1 MSALKINPRNAVL
14 LLIIVAVAILRIAS
28 FTGWGPLTVFTPVG
42 AMALFGGAYFSGNV
56 KPFAF
61 PLLTLFISDVIVMN
75 TFFASSEYNTGLL
88 YSGWVWTYLAFALM
102 TIAGK
107 LMIVRGKEV
116 KYINIVILGK
126 RIMTN
131 TFILRICGAVIV
143 STLIHWLVSDIGGC
157 IADNK
162 FTLAV
167 YVQRLIMAIPYEL
180 QFLSGTAVF
189 SIVLFGGFE
198 LLQKR
203 YTVLRPAM

>member
-14 LLIIVAVAILRIAS
+14 LLVIVAMAILRVAS
-28 FTGWGPLTVFTPVG
+28 FSGWGPLTVFTPLG
-42 AMALFGGAYFSGNV
+42 AMALFGGAYFNGNI

-75 TFFASSEYNTGLL
+75 MFFSGSEYRTGLL

-107 LMIVRGKEV
+107 LIIRNKEE
-116 KYINIVILGK
+116 KFINIVIAGK
-126 RIMTN
+126 RFNFN
-131 TFILRICGAVIV
+131 TIALKVGTAVIV
-143 STLIHWLVSDIGGC
+143 STLIHWLISDIGGC

-162 FTLAV
+162 FTFSV
-167 YVQRLIMAIPYEL
+167 YVQRLITAIPYEL
-180 QFLSGTAVF
+180 QFLYGTAFF
-189 SIVLFGGFE
+189 SALLFTSFE

-203 YTVLRPAM
+203 YTVLKPAI